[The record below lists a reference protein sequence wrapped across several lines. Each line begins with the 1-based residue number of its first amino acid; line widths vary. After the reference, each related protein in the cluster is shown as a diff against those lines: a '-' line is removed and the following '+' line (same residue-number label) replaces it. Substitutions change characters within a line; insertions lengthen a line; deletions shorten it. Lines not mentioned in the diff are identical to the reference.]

1 MLSRVVRP
9 LAFSAMLGTVVAVSA
24 CSGNLG
30 SGGVGGLPVT
40 PGGTTGYQQPNG
52 PGSAA
57 STSRERD
64 AEGAVYLTSGMNSL
78 PLPTLDG
85 FALSLSLASPTP
97 TTAPSAVPSATAS
110 ASLRQKVSRLVT
122 EVAQVAASSEAA
134 ASPTASGSPS
144 PSPSPSPVASAV
156 TPKPSPTPSPTPKS
170 VTHTATPNPN
180 ASGPKIDTKLVIYP
194 DSAPDAPTPVPSG
207 NVQQFTKRTAIVRGY
222 LSPAIDLPIYGLA
235 AARFTIPKDEQTAG
249 RGFTIAIFTS
259 VKKHRELIASDPEAK
274 LSDNVVTSTLTTP
287 FTLKKGTAYDI
298 LLYGDEL
305 APTPAPVQ
313 SAYPTPGTNPFV
325 TPMPSGYPGS
335 ANGFQTP
342 YPAQTYAPSNYT
354 TPYPTPPPH

>member
-1 MLSRVVRP
+1 
-9 LAFSAMLGTVVAVSA
+9 MLGAAVAVSA

-40 PGGTTGYQQPNG
+40 PGGTTGYQQPAG

-64 AEGAVYLTSGMNSL
+64 AEGAVYLTSDMRSL

-85 FALSLSLASPTP
+85 FALSLSLESSPP
-97 TTAPSAVPSATAS
+97 TAAPSAAASATPA
-110 ASLRQKVSRLVT
+110 ASLRQKVSRVAT
-122 EVAQVAASSEAA
+122 EVAQVALPSEAP
-134 ASPTASGSPS
+134 ASPLAAGSPTPSASPSAVASGATSKPSPS
-144 PSPSPSPVASAV
+144 PSPSPSP
-156 TPKPSPTPSPTPKS
+156 TPKS
-170 VTHTATPNPN
+170 AAHTATPNPN

-194 DSAPDAPTPVPSG
+194 ESAPDAPTPVPSG

-235 AARFTIPKDEQTAG
+235 AAHFTIPKDEQTAG

-274 LSDNVVTSTLTTP
+274 LTDNVVASTLTTP
-287 FTLKKGTAYDI
+287 FTLKKGTAYDV

-305 APTPAPVQ
+305 AATPAPVP

-342 YPAQTYAPSNYT
+342 YPAQTYAPSSYAS
-354 TPYPTPPPH
+354 PYPTQTPH

>member
-1 MLSRVVRP
+1 MLSRIVRP
-9 LAFSAMLGTVVAVSA
+9 LAFGAMLGTVVAVSA

-40 PGGTTGYQQPNG
+40 PGGTTGYQQPAG
-52 PGSAA
+52 PGNAT

-64 AEGAVYLTSGMNSL
+64 AEGAVYLTSDMRSL

-85 FALSLSLASPTP
+85 FALSLSLESPAP
-97 TTAPSAVPSATAS
+97 TTAPSAAASATAA
-110 ASLRQKVSRLVT
+110 ASLRQKVSRVVT
-122 EVAQVAASSEAA
+122 EVAQVALPSEAP
-134 ASPTASGSPS
+134 ASPLASGSPT
-144 PSPSPSPVASAV
+144 PSPSPVASGA
-156 TPKPSPTPSPTPKS
+156 TPKPSPSPSATPKS
-170 VTHTATPNPN
+170 GTHTATPNPN

-194 DSAPDAPTPVPSG
+194 ESAPDAPTPVPSG

-235 AARFTIPKDEQTAG
+235 AAHFTIPKDEQTAG
-249 RGFTIAIFTS
+249 RGYTIAIFTS

-274 LSDNVVTSTLTTP
+274 LADNVVASTLTTP
-287 FTLKKGTAYDI
+287 FTLKKGTGYDV

-305 APTPAPVQ
+305 AATPAPVP
-313 SAYPTPGTNPFV
+313 SSYPTPGTNPFV

-354 TPYPTPPPH
+354 TPFPTQAPH

>member
-1 MLSRVVRP
+1 MLSRIVRP
-9 LAFSAMLGTVVAVSA
+9 LAFSAMLGTVVTVSA

-40 PGGTTGYQQPNG
+40 PGGTTGYQQPAG
-52 PGSAA
+52 PANAA
-57 STSRERD
+57 SASRERD
-64 AEGAVYLTSGMNSL
+64 AEGAVYLTSDMRSL

-85 FALSLSLASPTP
+85 FALAISLESPAP
-97 TTAPSAVPSATAS
+97 TTAPSAAPSATAA
-110 ASLRQKVSRLVT
+110 ASLRQKVSRVVT
-122 EVAQVAASSEAA
+122 EVAQVAVPSEAA
-134 ASPTASGSPS
+134 ASPLASGSPS
-144 PSPSPSPVASAV
+144 PSPSPSPVASAA
-156 TPKPSPTPSPTPKS
+156 TPKSSPSPSPTPKS
-170 VTHTATPNPN
+170 GTHTATPNPN

-194 DSAPDAPTPVPSG
+194 EAAPDAPTPVPSG

-235 AARFTIPKDEQTAG
+235 AAHFTIPKDEQTAG

-274 LSDNVVTSTLTTP
+274 LSDNVVASTLTTP
-287 FTLKKGTAYDI
+287 FTLKKGTAYDV

-305 APTPAPVQ
+305 AATPAPVP

-335 ANGFQTP
+335 PNGFQTP
-342 YPAQTYAPSNYT
+342 YPAQTYAPSNYA
-354 TPYPTPPPH
+354 TPYPTQPPH

>member
-1 MLSRVVRP
+1 MLSRIVRP
-9 LAFSAMLGTVVAVSA
+9 LAFSAMVGTVVAVSA

-40 PGGTTGYQQPNG
+40 PGGTTGYQQPAG
-52 PGSAA
+52 PGNAA

-64 AEGAVYLTSGMNSL
+64 AEGAVYLTSDMRSL

-85 FALSLSLASPTP
+85 FALSLSLESPAP
-97 TTAPSAVPSATAS
+97 ATAPSVAASATAS
-110 ASLRQKVSRLVT
+110 ASLRQKVSRVVT
-122 EVAQVAASSEAA
+122 EVAQVALPSE
-134 ASPTASGSPS
+134 
-144 PSPSPSPVASAV
+144 
-156 TPKPSPTPSPTPKS
+156 TPKPSPTPKS
-170 VTHTATPNPN
+170 GTHTATPNPN

-194 DSAPDAPTPVPSG
+194 DGAPDAPTPVPSG

-235 AARFTIPKDEQTAG
+235 AAHFTIPKDEQTAG

-259 VKKHRELIASDPEAK
+259 VKKHRELIASDAEAK
-274 LSDNVVTSTLTTP
+274 LTDNVVASTLTTP
-287 FTLKKGTAYDI
+287 FTLKKGTAYDVM
-298 LLYGDEL
+298 LYGDEL
-305 APTPAPVQ
+305 AATPAPVP
-313 SAYPTPGTNPFV
+313 SSYPTPGTNPFV
-325 TPMPSGYPGS
+325 TPMPSGYPG
-335 ANGFQTP
+335 APNGFQTP

>member
-9 LAFSAMLGTVVAVSA
+9 LALGAMFATATVVSA

-40 PGGTTGYQQPNG
+40 PGGTTGYQQPAG
-52 PGSAA
+52 PGGAA
-57 STSRERD
+57 SASRERD
-64 AEGAVYLTSGMNSL
+64 AEGAVYLAAGMNAL
-78 PLPTLDG
+78 PLPTVDG
-85 FALSLSLASPTP
+85 FSLTLSLASPAP
-97 TTAPSAVPSATAS
+97 TTAPSAVAS
-110 ASLRQKVSRLVT
+110 AAASPSLRQKVSRVVT
-122 EVAQVAASSEAA
+122 EVAQVVEPSAAA
-134 ASPTASGSPS
+134 ASPLASGSPT
-144 PSPSPSPVASAV
+144 PSPSPVASIA
-156 TPKPSPTPSPTPKS
+156 TPKPSPSPSPTPKS
-170 VTHTATPNPN
+170 GAHTATPNPN

-194 DSAPDAPTPVPSG
+194 ESAPDAPTPAPTG

-274 LSDNVVTSTLTTP
+274 LADNVVSSTLSAP
-287 FTLKKGTAYDI
+287 FTLKKGTGYDI
-298 LLYGDEL
+298 MLYGDEL
-305 APTPAPVQ
+305 AATPGPVP

-335 ANGFQTP
+335 SSGFQTP

-354 TPYPTPPPH
+354 TPYPTQGPH

>member
-1 MLSRVVRP
+1 MLSRIVRP
-9 LAFSAMLGTVVAVSA
+9 LAFSAMVGTVVAVSA

-40 PGGTTGYQQPNG
+40 PGGTTGYQQPAG
-52 PGSAA
+52 PGNAA

-64 AEGAVYLTSGMNSL
+64 AEGAVYLTSDMRSL

-85 FALSLSLASPTP
+85 FALSLSLESPAP
-97 TTAPSAVPSATAS
+97 ATAPSVAASATAS
-110 ASLRQKVSRLVT
+110 ASLRQKVSRVVT
-122 EVAQVAASSEAA
+122 EVAQVALPSEAP
-134 ASPTASGSPS
+134 ASPLAPGSPTPS
-144 PSPSPSPVASAV
+144 PSPSPSPVASAA
-156 TPKPSPTPSPTPKS
+156 TPKPSPTPKS
-170 VTHTATPNPN
+170 GTHTATPNPN

-194 DSAPDAPTPVPSG
+194 DGAPDAPTPVPSG

-235 AARFTIPKDEQTAG
+235 AAHFTIPKDEQTAG

-259 VKKHRELIASDPEAK
+259 VKKHRELIASDAEAK
-274 LSDNVVTSTLTTP
+274 LTDNVVASTLTTP
-287 FTLKKGTAYDI
+287 FTLKKGTAYDVM
-298 LLYGDEL
+298 LYGDEL
-305 APTPAPVQ
+305 AATPAPVP
-313 SAYPTPGTNPFV
+313 SSYPTPGTNPFV
-325 TPMPSGYPGS
+325 TPMPSGYPG
-335 ANGFQTP
+335 APNGFQTP

>member
-1 MLSRVVRP
+1 MLV
-9 LAFSAMLGTVVAVSA
+9 TVVAVSA

-40 PGGTTGYQQPNG
+40 PGGTTGYQQPAG
-52 PGSAA
+52 PGGAA
-57 STSRERD
+57 PASRERD
-64 AEGAVYLTSGMNSL
+64 AEGAVYLAAGMSTL
-78 PLPTLDG
+78 PLPTVDG
-85 FALSLSLASPTP
+85 FSLTLSLASPAA
-97 TTAPSAVPSATAS
+97 TTAPSVVAS
-110 ASLRQKVSRLVT
+110 AVASPSLRQKVSRVVT
-122 EVAQVAASSEAA
+122 EVAQVASPSEAA
-134 ASPTASGSPS
+134 ASPIASGSPS
-144 PSPSPSPVASAV
+144 PSPSPSPIAATA
-156 TPKPSPTPSPTPKS
+156 TPKPSPSASPTPKAGA
-170 VTHTATPNPN
+170 HTATPNPN

-194 DSAPDAPTPVPSG
+194 ESAPDAPTPAPTG
-207 NVQQFTKRTAIVRGY
+207 NVQQFTKRMAIVRGY

-274 LSDNVVTSTLTTP
+274 LADNVVASTLTTP

-298 LLYGDEL
+298 ILYGDEL
-305 APTPAPVQ
+305 AAPPATVP

-335 ANGFQTP
+335 SSGFQTP

-354 TPYPTPPPH
+354 TPYPTQGPH

>member
-9 LAFSAMLGTVVAVSA
+9 LAFSALLGALVAVTA

-30 SGGVGGLPVT
+30 SGGTGLPVT
-40 PGGTTGYQQPNG
+40 PGGTTGYQQPAG
-52 PGSAA
+52 PGGATS
-57 STSRERD
+57 SSRERD
-64 AEGAVYLTSGMNSL
+64 AEGAVYLTSGMNTL

-85 FALSLSLASPTP
+85 FSLSLSLASPSP
-97 TTAPSAVPSATAS
+97 TAAPSAAASASAS
-110 ASLRQKVSRLVT
+110 ASLRQKVSRVVT
-122 EVAQVAASSEAA
+122 EVAQVAVPSEAA
-134 ASPTASGSPS
+134 ASPLAAGSPTPS
-144 PSPSPSPVASAV
+144 PSPSPAASAA
-156 TPKPSPTPSPTPKS
+156 TPKPSPSPSPTPKS
-170 VTHTATPNPN
+170 GTHTATPNPN

-194 DSAPDAPTPVPSG
+194 DSAPDAPTPMPSG

-222 LSPAIDLPIYGLA
+222 LSPAIDLSIYGLA

-249 RGFTIAIFTS
+249 RGYTIAIFTS
-259 VKKHRELIASDPEAK
+259 VKKHRELIASDPDAK
-274 LSDNVVTSTLTTP
+274 LADNVVASTLTTP
-287 FTLKKGTAYDI
+287 FTLKRGTAYDI
-298 LLYGDEL
+298 LLYGDQL
-305 APTPAPVQ
+305 APTPAPVP

-354 TPYPTPPPH
+354 TPYPTQPAH